1 MRRYTNW
8 ALIAL
13 GAVFAALAMTSSAWI
28 PAIQPYFIDEAVE
41 TVKFECAPY
50 LSAAQCEVLTRLYAN
65 EPDKATSLMQLMD
78 PRNDIEITDAELA
91 VVADDIRA
99 EIGSSDMP
107 EISDIK
113 SGVFNPPFDA
123 IRRAEGV
130 VKVVAI
136 TSSDLQHVRY
146 LIRLE
151 ATGDKV
157 FEVTHA
163 PNLRIYLSSHPD
175 PVNVDEAFGG
185 TVLEVA
191 RLRGNRGKQNYIL
204 PPDFDQSKY
213 QSLVLFSPELDMIF
227 GVVPFA
233 DLRGSP

>member
-8 ALIAL
+8 GLITI
-13 GAVFAALAMTSSAWI
+13 GAVFAVLAMTSAAWV
-28 PAIQPYFIDEAVE
+28 PTIQPYLIDEVE
-41 TVKFECAPY
+41 DTSDFECAEY
-50 LSAAQCEVLTRLYAN
+50 LSSAECEVITAFYSDD
-65 EPDKATSLMQLMD
+65 PDNAQALMQLMD
-78 PRNDIEITDAELA
+78 PRNDIEVIDDDLA
-91 VVADDIRA
+91 VVADDIRT

-113 SGVFNPPFDA
+113 RGIFNPPVDA

-130 VKVVAI
+130 AKVVAI
-136 TSSDLQHVRY
+136 TSSDLQTVRY

-151 ATGDKV
+151 ATGDDM

-163 PNLRIYLSSHPD
+163 PNIRIYLTSHPD
-175 PVNVDEAFGG
+175 PVNIEEAFGG
-185 TVLEVA
+185 DTLEVA
-191 RLRGNRGKQNYIL
+191 RLKGNRGRQNYIL

-233 DLRGSP
+233 DLEGTP